1 MTAQGPRKGESS
13 SCSMRNGFRTQPAR
27 LVRGSSRR
35 IMSMRFRPAN
45 IRVINRRVCSSA
57 VIGPAVP
64 NKTSSRP
71 TSRNVFAPEPP
82 SNVSPLPERCSQ
94 SRVRFAAPNSGAPLT
109 AALRSGPLLLRR
121 AAPAGTLNGPLK
133 INPVSRHVGLDRVT
147 PYQNLDSRASC
158 ARSSGPTAGLLQ
170 LIGRC
175 STLPHTRAANTI
187 RELSSAPIT
196 VMRFRNIW

>member
-1 MTAQGPRKGESS
+1 MFYAERFPNPTRAPSPRQLPTDHVHAVPTREYQSD
-13 SCSMRNGFRTQPAR
+13 Q
-27 LVRGSSRR
+27 SSRMLLR
-35 IMSMRFRPAN
+35 CF
-45 IRVINRRVCSSA
+45 
-57 VIGPAVP
+57 IGPAVP

-133 INPVSRHVGLDRVT
+133 IKPVSRPAGGLTGSLHIRTGFAVSV
-147 PYQNLDSRASC
+147 PPC
-158 ARSSGPTAGLLQ
+158 
-170 LIGRC
+170 GRQDN
-175 STLPHTRAANTI
+175 PWW
-187 RELSSAPIT
+187 P
-196 VMRFRNIW
+196 